1 MATITLHNYETFL
14 IDHLHGELAAEY
26 LVEMEHFLHEH
37 PAIAEEFEM
46 LQQTVVVPDTTIV
59 FEPKEQLRKSTPSL
73 IVRLKPYYRAAAI
86 VIGVLCCIYF
96 LLRKDS
102 PSEPLASQT
111 KTSLPTPSTV
121 NNTQKI
127 EPQQTPEKIQPSP
140 TLIKPLAP
148 SQSTNNSILVKKSK
162 QPIPTK
168 TNATMHI
175 PDLEKQINE
184 PEQQQMIV
192 KEIPNKKDEP
202 IQLPITQTNLKEGVQ
217 DAPAFAN
224 NIPADKQT
232 IELNTRNQP
241 KLFKAIAQLTR
252 LSRKVKHTK
261 EQLTEN
267 EYTVMIGNTKLFHL
281 NNN

>member
-1 MATITLHNYETFL
+1 MATITTHNYESFL
-14 IDHLHGELAAEY
+14 IDYLHGELAAEH
-26 LVEMEHFLHEH
+26 VAEMELFLQEN
-37 PAIAEEFEM
+37 PAIAEEFKL
-46 LQQTVVVPDTTIV
+46 LQQTIFEPDTTIV
-59 FEPKEQLRKSTPSL
+59 FEDKKSLRKPAPSL
-73 IVRLKPYYRAAAI
+73 IVRLKPYYSAAAI

-96 LLRKDS
+96 LLRKET

-111 KTSLPTPSTV
+111 KTSLPTPSNV
-121 NNTQKI
+121 NNTQQKD
-127 EPQQTPEKIQPSP
+127 PLLTPEKIQPSP

-232 IELNTRNQP
+232 IELNTRKQP